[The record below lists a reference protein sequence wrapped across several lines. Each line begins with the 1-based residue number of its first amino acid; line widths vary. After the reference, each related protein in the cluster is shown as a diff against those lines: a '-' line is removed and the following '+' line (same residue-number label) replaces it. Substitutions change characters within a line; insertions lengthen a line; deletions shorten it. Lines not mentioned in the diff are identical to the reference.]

1 MAKIHNGIVNN
12 KLKDS
17 LKDSGLNDF
26 DLATTKMYK
35 GVKPMFEHLGFK
47 SSTFDKPNEQTY
59 WKNHIPSDFNY
70 FNLSGV
76 KTRVIEVDGDV
87 GVSKGAKTSRESY
100 REIFIDEDEEQVWDD
115 GYYYPVLPR
124 LNKFGVFDE
133 DVDVTLYGGENP
145 PITNLDEQDENLIL
159 NLDFNDSDTDDIIDK
174 SDRMKVKYN
183 NDFELKLDENL
194 RLFNSTDSEPDPIED
209 DDLEQAF

>member
-100 REIFIDEDEEQVWDD
+100 REIFIDENEEQVWDD

-183 NDFELKLDENL
+183 NDFELKLNKNL
-194 RLFNSTDSEPDPIED
+194 RLFNSTDSESDPIED